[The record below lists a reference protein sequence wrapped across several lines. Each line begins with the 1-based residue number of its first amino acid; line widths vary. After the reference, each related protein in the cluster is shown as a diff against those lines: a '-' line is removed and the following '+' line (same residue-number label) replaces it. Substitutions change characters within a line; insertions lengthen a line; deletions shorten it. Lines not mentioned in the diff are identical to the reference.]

1 MANSSNTERR
11 SALPGD
17 PNCPICHGIGFV
29 RRDLPID
36 DPDFGKMEICVCRLE
51 KMKKLK
57 EEHLYNI
64 SNIEFF
70 SSMTFDTF
78 NIHGRTNEKDANKSL
93 EVAFQSAKSFAAHP
107 NGWLFLT
114 GKFGCGKTHLAAA
127 IANEILKNGTRT
139 LFLTVPDLLDW
150 LRYAFS
156 GKDTTFEERFS
167 EIREV
172 PFLVLDDLG
181 TQNST
186 PWAEEKLF
194 QIINHRYVNHLPT
207 VITSNL
213 DIAEID
219 ERISSR
225 INDRDLV
232 MRINIIAPDFRDPL
246 AEHTDSP
253 ISTLAYL
260 SDHRTFNNF
269 SARKKEKLPAEKQNY
284 LDMAFKAAQQFAE
297 NPSGWLVFLGTYGTG
312 KTHLAAAIAKYR
324 QAAGDDPI
332 FTVVPDLLDHLRA
345 TFNPNSP
352 VSYDSVFNQVR
363 NARLLI
369 LDDLGT
375 QNTTPWARE
384 KLFQILNFRY
394 ETKAPTV
401 ITTSV
406 NLEKMDPRIKSRMLD
421 ARVCKIYALEVPP
434 FENYQK

>member
-1 MANSSNTERR
+1 MGNLSKADKKSV
-11 SALPGD
+11 LPGD
-17 PNCPICHGIGFV
+17 PNCPICHGIGFI
-29 RRDLPID
+29 RHDLPIH
-36 DPDFGKMEICVCRLE
+36 DPNFGKMEICSCRREQVEAL
-51 KMKKLK
+51 KKD
-57 EEHLYNI
+57 HLYNI
-64 SNIEFF
+64 SNVESFRA
-70 SSMTFDTF
+70 MTFETF

-93 EVAFQSAKSFAAHP
+93 EVAFQTAKNFAARP

-127 IANEILKNGTRT
+127 IANEVIQNGTHT

-156 GKDTTFEERFS
+156 GEDASFEERFS
-167 EIREV
+167 EIRDV

-194 QIINHRYVNHLPT
+194 QIINHRYVNRLHT

-232 MRINIIAPDFRDPL
+232 MKIGIIAPDYRDPFS
-246 AEHTDSP
+246 EHQDSP

-269 SARKKEKLPAEKQNY
+269 SARKKEKLPVHEQKS
-284 LDMAFKAAQQFAE
+284 LDQAFLAAQHFAE
-297 NPSGWLVFLGTYGTG
+297 NPNGWLVFLGAYGTG
-312 KTHLAAAIAKYR
+312 KTHLAASIANYR

-363 NARLLI
+363 NAKLLI

-375 QNTTPWARE
+375 QNTTPWAKE

-401 ITTSV
+401 ITSSIK
-406 NLEKMDPRIKSRMLD
+406 LEDMDPRIRSRMLD
-421 ARVCKIYALEVPP
+421 SRVCEIYSLEVRP
-434 FENYQK
+434 FESL

>member
-1 MANSSNTERR
+1 MANSSKVENKST
-11 SALPGD
+11 LPGD

-29 RRDLPID
+29 RRDLPIS
-36 DPDFGKMEICVCRLE
+36 DPNFGKMEICTCRKE
-51 KMKKLK
+51 QMDKLK
-57 EEHLYNI
+57 AEHLYDI
-64 SNIEFF
+64 SNVESFH
-70 SSMTFDTF
+70 SMTFESF
-78 NIHGRTNEKDANKSL
+78 NIYGRTNEKDANKSL
-93 EVAFQSAKSFAAHP
+93 EVAFQSAKNFAAQP

-127 IANEILKNGTRT
+127 IANEVIKNGTRT

-156 GKDTTFEERFS
+156 GEDTSFEERFS
-167 EIREV
+167 EIRDV

-194 QIINHRYVNHLPT
+194 QIINHRYVNRLPT
-207 VITSNL
+207 VVTTNL

-232 MRINIIAPDFRDPL
+232 MKIGIIASDYRDPFS
-246 AEHTDSP
+246 EHKDSP

-269 SARKKEKLPAEKQNY
+269 SARKKEKLPANEQKS
-284 LDMAFKAAQQFAE
+284 LDQAFLAAQRFAE
-297 NPSGWLVFLGTYGTG
+297 NPKGWLVFLGAYGTG
-312 KTHLAAAIAKYR
+312 KTHLAAAIANYQ
-324 QAAGDDPI
+324 QAAGEDPI

-345 TFNPNSP
+345 TFNPSSP
-352 VSYDSVFNQVR
+352 VSYDSVFTQVR
-363 NARLLI
+363 NAKLLV

-401 ITTSV
+401 ITSSIK
-406 NLEKMDPRIKSRMLD
+406 LEDMDPRIRSRMLD
-421 ARVCKIYALEVPP
+421 ARVCEIYSLEVRP
-434 FENYQK
+434 FENLQ

>member
-1 MANSSNTERR
+1 MANSSKIEKKA
-11 SALPGD
+11 ALPGD

-29 RRDLPID
+29 RYDLPVN
-36 DPDFGKMEICVCRLE
+36 DPNFGKMEICVCRQE
-51 KMKKLK
+51 QVRKLK
-57 EEHLYNI
+57 EEHLYNV
-64 SNIEFF
+64 SNVESFR
-70 SSMTFDTF
+70 SMTFDSF

-93 EVAFQSAKSFAAHP
+93 EVAFKSSKAYASQP

-127 IANEILKNGTRT
+127 IANEIISNGMQT

-156 GKDTTFEERFS
+156 GEEASFETRFS
-167 EIREV
+167 EIRDI

-194 QIINHRYVNHLPT
+194 QIINHRYVNRLPT

-213 DIAEID
+213 DIAEIN

-225 INDRDLV
+225 INDRELV
-232 MRINIIAPDFRDPL
+232 MKISIIAPDYRDPFS
-246 AEHTDSP
+246 EHKDSP

-269 SARKKEKLPAEKQNY
+269 SARKNEKLPANEQKS
-284 LDMAFKAAQQFAE
+284 LDQAFLAAQRFAE
-297 NPSGWLVFLGTYGTG
+297 NPTGWLVFLGAYGTG
-312 KTHLAAAIAKYR
+312 KTHLAAAIANYR
-324 QAAGDDPI
+324 QTAGDEPI

-352 VSYDSVFNQVR
+352 ISYDSVFNQIR
-363 NARLLI
+363 NAKLLI
-369 LDDLGT
+369 LDDLGI
-375 QNTTPWARE
+375 QNTTPWAKE
-384 KLFQILNFRY
+384 K
-394 ETKAPTV
+394 
-401 ITTSV
+401 
-406 NLEKMDPRIKSRMLD
+406 
-421 ARVCKIYALEVPP
+421 
-434 FENYQK
+434 